1 MAPISFARGVPAPEC
16 LAVELIADCAKAA
29 VEKDGSIVLSYG
41 TGLGYAPLREWIAER
56 HGAKPGQVLLTNG
69 SLQGFAY
76 LAQHFFAGHG
86 GRALVEGPTYDRP
99 LLILRGHGVEVTPIE
114 MDEDGL
120 DPDALERELKRG
132 PKPAFL
138 YTIPTFQNP
147 SGRTLPVE
155 RRRRIVE
162 LAHEHE
168 LLVLEDDPY
177 GLIRYEGEPAP
188 TIYELEGAGADRIA
202 YTSSFSKSV
211 SPGLRVG
218 YIVLP
223 EELAPKLEK
232 IANST
237 TISPSLLPEAT
248 VLEFVHRG
256 HFEPNLERMKGLLQA
271 RRDAMLEALERS
283 FGPRANW
290 SRPQGGYF
298 LWLDFPKGVDANDL
312 LPRAVEAGVSFCAGT
327 DFFPDGRGSGSARL
341 AFSFVSVEEAA
352 RGVELLAELVGVVA
366 QA

>member
-16 LAVELIADCAKAA
+16 LAVDLIADCAKAA
-29 VEKDGSIVLSYG
+29 IEKDGKVVLSYG

-56 HGAKPGQVLLTNG
+56 HGAQPAQVLLTNG
-69 SLQGFAY
+69 SLHGFVY
-76 LAQHFFAGHG
+76 LAQHFFAGG
-86 GRALVEGPTYDRP
+86 RGRALVEAPTYDRP
-99 LLILRGHGVEVTPIE
+99 LLILRGYGVEVTPIE

-162 LAHEHE
+162 LAHEHD
-168 LLVLEDDPY
+168 LLVVEDDPY
-177 GLIRYEGEPAP
+177 GLIRYEGEPVP
-188 TIYELEGAGADRIA
+188 TIYELEGAAADKIA
-202 YTSSFSKSV
+202 YTSSFSKSI

-223 EELAPKLEK
+223 EELAPKLDK
-232 IANST
+232 LANST

-248 VLEFVHRG
+248 VLEFVRRG
-256 HFEPNLERMKGLLQA
+256 HFEPNLERMTGLLRA
-271 RRDAMLEALERS
+271 RRDAMLGALERS
-283 FGPRANW
+283 FGESARW
-290 SRPQGGYF
+290 SHPAGGYF
-298 LWLDFPKGVDANDL
+298 LWLDFPQGVDANEL
-312 LPRAVEAGVSFCAGT
+312 LPRAGEAGVTFCAGT
-327 DFFPDGRGSGSARL
+327 DFFPDARGAGSARL
-341 AFSFVSVEEAA
+341 AFSYVSVEEAA
-352 RGVELLAELVGVVA
+352 RGVEILAELVGVPA
-366 QA
+366 GA